1 MLGGKGRE
9 ARSQLIDGLHKR
21 ISGHA
26 EQVYWKQEDL
36 KAVIMMDHKKW
47 GVVPGDFKSSVV
59 LGSHITYVKLIRKL
73 FHEIEKWMLWRVIVC
88 EGEIPCNSCH
98 RGGF

>member
-1 MLGGKGRE
+1 
-9 ARSQLIDGLHKR
+9 
-21 ISGHA
+21 
-26 EQVYWKQEDL
+26 
-36 KAVIMMDHKKW
+36 MMDHKKW
-47 GVVPGDFKSSVV
+47 DVVPGNFKSSVV

-88 EGEIPCNSCH
+88 EGERPCNSYH